1 MVKENSH
8 NSAQELENFLEDRNL
23 KIILN
28 KYKLTFQD
36 KTTENNYR
44 TEVINGLQKTLQ
56 IGILVGIFI
65 YSSFLIYDFLTASP
79 NISLLLLNRV
89 VISAISFM
97 YFIASFF
104 NVLKKY
110 YFFSLASLFLIV
122 GFGSINLSIIEDDYN
137 TAIYSV
143 IIFFTVVP
151 FYTIALAVFCNLLL
165 VIVLFLSLLFFTDK
179 EMYLILKQIF
189 LLMSFISAGL
199 LLLYIKQTIERVNY
213 IKTKKI
219 EYANKQISIKNK
231 ELLKA
236 KRQAEESEMQLRELN
251 ATKDKFFTIIAH
263 DLRNPFNII
272 LAFSNMLLEGIANK
286 DSDKIEKYAVNV
298 HTTANQTYELLQNL
312 LEWSRIQ
319 QGILIPVFQKT
330 NLKHI
335 AEEICML
342 SNEMAVDKGIK
353 LENNI
358 RDDIYLNCDKDMTKT
373 ILRNL
378 ISNAIK
384 FTNCGGTVTLNS
396 ISNNNI
402 TEIQISDNGV
412 GIIPEKLP
420 HLFSIEKNISTKGTN
435 KEKGSGLGLI
445 LCKEFVEKQG
455 GKIWVESESG
465 KGSDFK
471 FTLPVFKA

>member
-1 MVKENSH
+1 MH
-8 NSAQELENFLEDRNL
+8 
-23 KIILN
+23 
-28 KYKLTFQD
+28 
-36 KTTENNYR
+36 
-44 TEVINGLQKTLQ
+44 
-56 IGILVGIFI
+56 
-65 YSSFLIYDFLTASP
+65 
-79 NISLLLLNRV
+79 
-89 VISAISFM
+89 
-97 YFIASFF
+97 
-104 NVLKKY
+104 
-110 YFFSLASLFLIV
+110 
-122 GFGSINLSIIEDDYN
+122 
-137 TAIYSV
+137 
-143 IIFFTVVP
+143 
-151 FYTIALAVFCNLLL
+151 
-165 VIVLFLSLLFFTDK
+165 
-179 EMYLILKQIF
+179 LILEQIF

-199 LLLYIKQTIERVNY
+199 LLRYIKQTRERVNY